1 VGSLATLRHLDCS
14 LLEVLRLLTFGE
26 PSGILDLLGKI
37 AAADR
42 GGHPMSK
49 TDRIGLLAVIILAI
63 AGSPSEG
70 VEQKDIDKAIDAGV
84 NALRRLQARDGTW
97 PAYSKEM
104 GAMPR
109 FGAPRMSQTSI
120 GATALAGLTLLE
132 CGAKPDDNDVLLAAD
147 ALRQGCLK
155 LTHNYS
161 ISLAILFF
169 DRLGDPNDIPLIESL
184 TIRLLAGQ
192 STTGGWNYYSPPV
205 PDAEVRRLQGRQA
218 PRKNEVDR
226 TQSPRASGVKRMP
239 KDLPQEVQQQLTLLQ
254 RTGGTSIEMGSDNS
268 NTQFATLALWVAR
281 RYGFGSSVDHALKRV
296 ETRFRQTQ
304 HPDGGWGYFDPNM
317 RVSGPMGRSTA
328 SMTCA
333 GLLGLAIADGKV
345 TEHAREHNPR
355 AKPRDINKDVQVKK
369 GLYALS
375 ATIGRPVEKNE
386 GRRGGKSAAIPQIG
400 GRSYYFL
407 WSLERVAV
415 ALDLKTIGK
424 KDWYAWGAEI
434 LLANQQT
441 DGTWQGN
448 YAECGADTCFALLFL
463 KRANL
468 VPDLTTQ
475 LTGRIQDPGERVLKR
490 ADGLAPEKQDDLK
503 SGVEGKDAKPS
514 LDGQYPAEVVKRQ
527 EAQPP
532 TKKQEPQALAKR
544 DQEPEAVT
552 KKDRESQP
560 VPRPQPSPTTP
571 DKPRSD
577 KPASEDAASSP
588 AARMAAADLAK
599 SNGSR
604 FKQLLHNYRIGKGAE
619 YTEVLG
625 LAIPQMSGDN
635 KQKAREALADRLAR
649 MKDTT
654 LEKYLSDE
662 MLEIR
667 IAAARAC
674 AVKGSK
680 SLIPR
685 LIPLVKDTRSG
696 IAEAAHQALKE
707 LSGQD
712 FGPTVNAS
720 REERVQA
727 SRRWTE
733 WWNKQEVKK

>member
-1 VGSLATLRHLDCS
+1 MPKFNRT
-14 LLEVLRLLTFGE
+14 
-26 PSGILDLLGKI
+26 
-37 AAADR
+37 
-42 GGHPMSK
+42 
-49 TDRIGLLAVIILAI
+49 GLLAVILMAI
-63 AGSPSEG
+63 AGSPSDA
-70 VEQKDIDKAIDAGV
+70 VEQKDIDKAIDVGL
-84 NALRRLQARDGTW
+84 NALRRLQGKDGTW
-97 PAYSKEM
+97 PEYSREM

-109 FGAPRMSQTSI
+109 FSAPRMGQTSI

-132 CGAKPDDNDVLLAAD
+132 CGAKPDDNDVRLAAD
-147 ALRQGCLK
+147 ALRQACPK

-192 STTGGWNYYSPPV
+192 SATGGWNYHSPPV
-205 PDAEVRRLQGRQA
+205 SDTEVRRLQSRPAQ
-218 PRKNEVDR
+218 RKDIVARSQPPGAE
-226 TQSPRASGVKRMP
+226 GVKRTVR
-239 KDLPQEVQQQLTLLQ
+239 DLPHEIQQQLALLQ
-254 RTGGTSIEMGSDNS
+254 RNGGTSMEMGSDNS
-268 NTQFATLALWVAR
+268 NTQFATLALWIGR
-281 RYGFGSSVDHALKRV
+281 RYGLPVDNALKRV
-296 ETRFRQTQ
+296 ESRFRQTQ

-333 GLLGLAIADGKV
+333 GLLGLAVADGKV
-345 TEHAREHNPR
+345 TENARERNPR
-355 AKPRDINKDVQVKK
+355 AKPPRDINRDFQVKK

-375 ATIGRPVEKNE
+375 TTIGRPVEKNE
-386 GRRGGKSAAIPQIG
+386 GRRGRQAAIPQIG

-434 LLANQQT
+434 LLTNQQA

-475 LTGRIQDPGERVLKR
+475 LTGRIQDPGERVLKG
-490 ADGLAPEKQDDLK
+490 AEGIALEKHDELR

-514 LDGQYPAEVVKRQ
+514 LDGQYPVEV
-527 EAQPP
+527 
-532 TKKQEPQALAKR
+532 TKKQETQPPAAKQEPGAVAKK
-544 DQEPEAVT
+544 DQESP
-552 KKDRESQP
+552 P
-560 VPRPQPSPTTP
+560 VPSPQPSPPLP
-571 DKPRSD
+571 DKPRAE
-577 KPASEDAASSP
+577 KPAAEDSATSP
-588 AARMAAADLAK
+588 ATRMAATDLAK

-604 FKQLLHNYRIGKGAE
+604 LKQLLHNYRIGKGSE
-619 YTEVLG
+619 YTEILG
-625 LAIPQMSGDN
+625 LAIPRMSGDSQ
-635 KQKAREALADRLAR
+635 QKAREVLADRLAR

-674 AVKGSK
+674 ALKGSK

-685 LIPLVKDTRSG
+685 LIPLVKDTRG
-696 IAEAAHQALKE
+696 GVAEAAHKALKE
-707 LSGQD
+707 LTGQD
-712 FGPTVNAS
+712 FGPKVNAS

-727 SRRWTE
+727 SHQWTE
-733 WWNKQEVKK
+733 WWNRQEHK